1 MKNARIVCNVGVN
14 IVHPQQTEPVSNLNT
29 KYQTQKTDQKGIT
42 IIALIITII
51 VMLILASVTIYV
63 GTDSIGYSK
72 VVKFVSY
79 MQAIQ
84 KQVDLIAEYEDYTQY
99 GDALTYDQKTNLQ
112 TIIANDETIMT
123 NDIDSTYLKAFNKNK
138 ISSDFEIDDIDDEIV
153 VNFQTREVI
162 SLRGIMY
169 EGVMYYTQYNLPGGQ
184 KLETYLEVRSTPEI
198 GTITSSVVGLNGT
211 FTISEVNITN
221 GTLSLGKKDGENIK
235 WQVITNKTKTGESI
249 TTGNI
254 IESGIYYFKLVDNV
268 TGNDNGII
276 GENNEKVYPSQEIR
290 LTNSPKIKEGL
301 DETTLS
307 STYNYSNVL
316 ASENSSKDWAKI
328 ADNDGK
334 KYVWIP
340 RFAYIVDEN
349 NKVTIEFLRGNSDV
363 TTSGGYI
370 DSNWIVHEAFS
381 KNGVELTGVWVLL
394 TNQDLEA
401 EENKNLD
408 IIEILS
414 NTIL

>member
-1 MKNARIVCNVGVN
+1 MKNVRIVCNAGSN
-14 IVHPQQTEPVSNLNT
+14 IVNLQQTEPVLKQNIQQNT
-29 KYQTQKTDQKGIT
+29 NQKGIT

-63 GTDSIGYSK
+63 GTGSIEYSK

-99 GDALTYDQKTNLQ
+99 GDDLTDDQKTNLQ

-123 NDIDSTYLKAFNKNK
+123 SDIDSTYLKAFNKNK
-138 ISSDFEIDDIDDEIV
+138 ISSDFELDDIDDEIV

-184 KLETYLEVRSTPEI
+184 KLETYLESRSTPEI

-254 IESGIYYFKLVDNV
+254 TESGIYYFKLVDNV

-307 STYNYSNVL
+307 STYNYSSVL

-414 NTIL
+414 NTVL